1 MRQSNQV
8 QKWMVVWL
16 GSALLPLAAA
26 AQAAAPAG
34 PARSLTVTGEG
45 EAAAPPDLSV
55 VTLAIET
62 EGATAAEAAAR
73 NAERADAV
81 RRALEAMNAA
91 RLEVTTGGYSLEPIY
106 MHHPPGPDG
115 VEKAPTIRGYRAHN
129 ELRAEVRE
137 LAKVGEVLDA
147 AIGAGAN
154 RVQGVVFLL
163 EAREAAL
170 REALTRAG
178 REARAQAEA
187 AAAALGVRLGRV
199 LSAQAG
205 GGPPPPMPVPMM
217 RQMEMASVAT
227 PIEPGE
233 VTVRSSLTVTFEI
246 E

>member
-1 MRQSNQV
+1 MRQANWA
-8 QKWMVVWL
+8 KVWL
-16 GSALLPLAAA
+16 GLALLPVVAA
-26 AQAAAPAG
+26 AQVAAPVGA
-34 PARSLTVTGEG
+34 PRTLTVTGEG
-45 EAAAPPDLSV
+45 EAAAAPDLSV
-55 VTLAIET
+55 VTLAVET

-81 RRALEAMNAA
+81 RRKLEAMTSA

-106 MHHPPGPDG
+106 VHHPPAPDG
-115 VEKAPTIRGYRAHN
+115 VEKPPTIRGYRAHN
-129 ELRAEVRE
+129 ELRVEVRD
-137 LAKVGEVLDA
+137 LSKVGEVLDA

-154 RVQGVVFLL
+154 RVQGVVFSL

-178 REARAQAEA
+178 REARAQADA

-205 GGPPPPMPVPMM
+205 GGAPPPMPMPMM
-217 RQMEMASVAT
+217 RQMEMASSVTT

-233 VTVRSSLTVTFEI
+233 VTVRAALTVTFEI